1 MGDSTGSPCLR
12 TQAEGVSFPNPI
24 PMASPRSR
32 KATPSDDDLAE
43 QLRAAGLRRTQP
55 RIAVLRHMLKVGQ
68 PVAHAEVAEALAKL
82 KLDRVSVYRV
92 LVDLARVKILT
103 RTDMGDHVWRFDLS
117 RGDRSHGREH
127 PHFVCVGCGT
137 VECLPEKAVQL
148 FPQRKGPRALRKGD
162 VEVQLRGECDA
173 CART

>member
-1 MGDSTGSPCLR
+1 MR
-12 TQAEGVSFPNPI
+12 MQAEGVSFPNPI
-24 PMASPRSR
+24 PMASRRSR

-82 KLDRVSVYRV
+82 ELDRVSIYRV

-103 RTDMGDHVWRFDLS
+103 RTDMGDHVWRFDLAK
-117 RGDRSHGREH
+117 GDRSHSMEH
-127 PHFVCVGCGT
+127 PHFMCMSCGA
-137 VECLPEKAVQL
+137 VECLPEEAVRIAG
-148 FPQRKGPRALRKGD
+148 PRKGPRAVRTGE
-162 VEVQLRGECDA
+162 VEVQLKGQCDA
-173 CART
+173 CASA